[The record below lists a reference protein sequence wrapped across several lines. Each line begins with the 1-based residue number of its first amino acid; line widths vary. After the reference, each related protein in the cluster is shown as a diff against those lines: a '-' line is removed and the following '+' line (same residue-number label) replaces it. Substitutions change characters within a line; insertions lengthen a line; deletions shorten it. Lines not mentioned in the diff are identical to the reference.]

1 MNKGLAAALRTGV
14 PGLCVFASSLCWSA
28 GAPIYSC
35 VDASGKRLTSDRP
48 IAECHDRD
56 QRLLNGD
63 GSVKTI
69 VPPTPTPDERA
80 DAEARERQAITDRVM
95 RQDAVRRDRN
105 LLTRFPN
112 EAAHRKAREAAL
124 DDSRKSMHR
133 SDVRIDLLAKERKP
147 LLDEA
152 EFYVGKPLPAQLKQQ
167 LDANDAAVRA
177 QVDLLQ
183 NQQAEIVRIN
193 ALFDVE
199 LGRRAARFDGRA
211 AGQQRGV
218 GPAAACAGQPSF
230 CFRTALTSAGLAL
243 PLLAFMT

>member
-1 MNKGLAAALRTGV
+1 MNNRGLVTALRTGV
-14 PGLCVFASSLCWSA
+14 LGPCLLACLLGWAA
-28 GAPIYSC
+28 TAAPIYSC
-35 VDASGKRLTSDRP
+35 VDSSGKRITSDRP

-80 DAEARERQAITDRVM
+80 EAEARERQAITDRVM

-112 EAAHRKAREAAL
+112 EAAHRKARETAL
-124 DDSRKSMHR
+124 EDSRKSMRR
-133 SDVRIDLLAKERKP
+133 SEGRIDLLAKERKP

-152 EFYVGKPLPAQLKQQ
+152 EFYVGKQLPAQLKQQ

-183 NQQAEIVRIN
+183 NQRAEIVRID
-193 ALFDVE
+193 ALYDVE
-199 LGRRAARFDGRA
+199 LERLKNLWAGATPGSMGVLPVGSAASAPPPRRAPVSRA
-211 AGQQRGV
+211 
-218 GPAAACAGQPSF
+218 
-230 CFRTALTSAGLAL
+230 SASE
-243 PLLAFMT
+243 PH

>member
-1 MNKGLAAALRTGV
+1 MNKGLAAALSTGV
-14 PGLCVFASSLCWSA
+14 PSLCLLACSLGWA
-28 GAPIYSC
+28 ATAAPIYSC

-80 DAEARERQAITDRVM
+80 AAEAREGQAIIDRVM

-124 DDSRKSMHR
+124 EDSRKSMRR
-133 SDVRIDLLAKERKP
+133 SEARIDLLAKERKP

-183 NQQAEIVRIN
+183 NQRAEIVRIDS
-193 ALFDVE
+193 LYDVE
-199 LGRRAARFDGRA
+199 LERLKSLWSGATPGSMGVLPVNSAASAPPRRAPVSRA
-211 AGQQRGV
+211 
-218 GPAAACAGQPSF
+218 
-230 CFRTALTSAGLAL
+230 SASE
-243 PLLAFMT
+243 PR